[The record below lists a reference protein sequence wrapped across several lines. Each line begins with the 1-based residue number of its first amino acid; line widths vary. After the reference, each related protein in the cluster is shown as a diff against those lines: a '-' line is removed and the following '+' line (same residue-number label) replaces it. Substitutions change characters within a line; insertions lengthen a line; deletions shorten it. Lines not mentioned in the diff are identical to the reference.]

1 MLVDRTVR
9 DQFVAELETAITTF
23 KSDRPMPLVHERR
36 ANRIGELISGAGGRV
51 VRGGKV
57 DTAAQTAE
65 LTVIVDPDA
74 GSELMTEEIFGPV
87 LPVVTVDS
95 FDEAVAKVNAGE
107 KPLAVYLFSGSRDK
121 EQRVLAEISNGATVI
136 NHLMFHV
143 LAPGL
148 PFGGVGNSGMG
159 AYHGR
164 WGFETFSHRKAV
176 LRKPTRPDPNLLY
189 PPYNKL
195 KKRLLRTVF

>member
-1 MLVDRTVR
+1 MLP
-9 DQFVAELETAITTF
+9 I
-23 KSDRPMPLVHERR
+23 
-36 ANRIGELISGAGGRV
+36 
-51 VRGGKV
+51 
-57 DTAAQTAE
+57 
-65 LTVIVDPDA
+65 
-74 GSELMTEEIFGPV
+74 
-87 LPVVTVDS
+87 VTVDS
-95 FDEAVAKVNAGE
+95 FDDAVAKVNAGE
-107 KPLAVYLFSGSRDK
+107 KPLAVYLFSNSRDK
-121 EQRVLAEISNGATVI
+121 EKRVLAEISNGGTVI

-195 KKRLLRTVF
+195 KERLMRTVF